1 MTLSLLFK
9 ANSGVCYNPFHENG
23 CASGLALNN
32 YRNLGQP
39 GQNKLKASSFAAF
52 SGIHV
57 YLLPNEHLHVG
68 WMNKQH
74 TNEGLCLATP
84 F

>member
-9 ANSGVCYNPFHENG
+9 ANSGVCYNLCHENG
-23 CASGLALNN
+23 CASGLALN
-32 YRNLGQP
+32 RNLGKP

-57 YLLPNEHLHVG
+57 YLLPNQHLHVG
-68 WMNKQH
+68 
-74 TNEGLCLATP
+74 
-84 F
+84 